1 MNIDFS
7 RIMPTRGVEPVD
19 PAKAVEA
26 DKIAENSAKPLFGES
41 LIIKEKENFTLN
53 DIGNIDMDEVEKEL
67 DRDDKLGKLFSSH
80 LTWDPPA
87 IPDFV

>member
-7 RIMPTRGVEPVD
+7 RIMPTPRVD
-19 PAKAVEA
+19 SVNPAKAVEA
-26 DKIAENSAKPLFGES
+26 EKIAENSAKPLFNES
-41 LIIKEKENFTLN
+41 LTIEEKENFTLN
-53 DIGNIDMDEVEKEL
+53 GIGDIDMDEVENAL

-87 IPDFV
+87 MPDFV